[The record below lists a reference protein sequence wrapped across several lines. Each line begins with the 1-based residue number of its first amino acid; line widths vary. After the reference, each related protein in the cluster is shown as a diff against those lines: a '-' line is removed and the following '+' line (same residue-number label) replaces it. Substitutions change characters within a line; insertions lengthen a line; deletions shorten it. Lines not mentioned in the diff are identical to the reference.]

1 MYQLPGTPPPPR
13 PRTLSQSYPG
23 PRRLCQPGS
32 SGLFSPTDLSF
43 VPSQD
48 RTNQPALVCQ
58 NNEFGNSFSLYPTT
72 TAEDFSIAIEY
83 ARAFGVCWR
92 TSGASLLRVKSAQ
105 TFDDD
110 DLANASF
117 SSCLLCSTRDLSPVE
132 VWDRRGE
139 GPGNDKVRQLIC
151 RLSFATSNSGLI
163 GLPSAR
169 RPRWPRERWDLC

>member
-1 MYQLPGTPPPPR
+1 MKSALGTVLKIKNSGAKQN
-13 PRTLSQSYPG
+13 RTLLEARN
-23 PRRLCQPGS
+23 PRIFFEKRFLKKQNVVS
-32 SGLFSPTDLSF
+32 TDLSF

-117 SSCLLCSTRDLSPVE
+117 SSCLLC
-132 VWDRRGE
+132 
-139 GPGNDKVRQLIC
+139 
-151 RLSFATSNSGLI
+151 
-163 GLPSAR
+163 
-169 RPRWPRERWDLC
+169 